1 MQHAAGVFREDVTLT
16 ESVLP
21 GSGKGKGDEAGS
33 RCADLRQERQASQSS
48 GQIFNLASQG
58 YVTIRHL
65 FGYRGR
71 LNRHD
76 YETFSAVVTACS
88 ASFRTS
94 ESFELVKTVK
104 NRSRPSTG
112 HMPCVMY
119 L

>member
-1 MQHAAGVFREDVTLT
+1 MRPVRAA
-16 ESVLP
+16 P
-21 GSGKGKGDEAGS
+21 ISGKSAKLA
-33 RCADLRQERQASQSS
+33 RAA

-88 ASFRTS
+88 ASFTTS
-94 ESFELVKTVK
+94 ESFELENGGDPGV
-104 NRSRPSTG
+104 SRARCTTSRGLGRVRMPSAKAALL
-112 HMPCVMY
+112 Y
-119 L
+119 R